1 MCELPQGTSNPLIT
15 VKVAL
20 HLVIATLTRKYLVL
34 KSRTKVQSVE
44 LTDAQGGVPGQK
56 LHSPID

>member
-34 KSRTKVQSVE
+34 KSRTK
-44 LTDAQGGVPGQK
+44 AQGVP
-56 LHSPID
+56 LVYTEAE